1 MNDARVDEVPG
12 RLSDE
17 ELLAA
22 TPRGTHGNEA
32 KVGLFVLVGLISFIV
47 VLFQMTDPATLR
59 GRNML
64 VTTVDNAG
72 GIRVGDP
79 VQMHGVILGRINDFE
94 MVEAGRVDITMEIDG
109 RWNIPIGSRTVMGA
123 SGLFGGRTLEIIPT
137 TAREFYQPW
146 DTLPGEGAAS
156 EGILGSV
163 DELSAQ
169 AGSVLESLGS
179 LLNPETVG
187 SMQGSALALEGLLA
201 EWSAVTDDQRGALRR
216 LTETL
221 TSAAEGL
228 EEATAVGPDIASA
241 VARADSA
248 MAALT
253 ETGKNLDAAMESLRS
268 VLARIDR
275 GEGTLGRLSTDET
288 LYVSL
293 NEAAES
299 LTTLLEDLQANPS
312 KYISISIF

>member
-1 MNDARVDEVPG
+1 MNDARVDEATG

-22 TPRGTHGNEA
+22 TPRGAVGNEA

-47 VLFQMTDPATLR
+47 VLFWMTDPATLR
-59 GRNML
+59 NRYML

-72 GIRVGDP
+72 GIRLKDNVL
-79 VQMHGVILGRINDFE
+79 MHGVILGRVNDFE
-94 MVEAGRVDITMEIDG
+94 MVEGGRVDITMEIERKWD
-109 RWNIPIGSRTVMGA
+109 IPVGSTTVMGA

-137 TAREFYQPW
+137 TSTEFYEPW

-156 EGILGSV
+156 EGLLGSV

-169 AGSVLESLGS
+169 AGSVLESLGA
-179 LLNPETVG
+179 LLNEETVG
-187 SMQGSALALEGLLA
+187 SMKGSALALEGLLA
-201 EWSAVTDDQRGALRR
+201 KLSAVTEEQRGALQR

-248 MAALT
+248 MAVLT
-253 ETGKNLDAAMESLRS
+253 ETGKNLDVAMESLRS

-275 GEGTLGRLSTDET
+275 GEGTLGRLSTDEA

-293 NEAAES
+293 NKAAES
-299 LTTLLEDLQANPS
+299 LTALLGDLQANPS
-312 KYISISIF
+312 KYINISIF